1 MLGCKRT
8 NHGHN
13 MNVSTIELPDLDQN
27 DHFKHLVLILGVKKA
42 ATLLT
47 LDGGAGK
54 RGEGL

>member
-1 MLGCKRT
+1 
-8 NHGHN
+8 